1 MIDTSTAQK
10 IKTLHPIIR
19 TDVESIVNYINEKVL
34 TGKAK
39 VRITQGFRTF
49 EEQAAL
55 YNQGRTKPGKI
66 VTNSRAGFSYHNY
79 GLAFDICLL
88 IDGKDVSWNIEKDFD
103 KDLKSDW
110 KEVAET
116 FKYRGF
122 AWGGDFKNFKDY
134 PHFDK
139 SNDYSLSALL
149 KYYEEKKFID
159 GTKYVKL

>member
-1 MIDTSTAQK
+1 MIDTATTQK

-19 TDVESIVNYINEKVL
+19 TDVESIVKYINEKVL

-39 VRITQGFRTF
+39 VRITQGYRTF

-66 VTNSRAGFSYHNY
+66 VTNARAGFSYHNY

-88 IDGKDVSWNIEKDFD
+88 IDGKEVSWDINKDFD
-103 KDLKSDW
+103 GDLKSDW

-116 FKYRGF
+116 FKYRGYF
-122 AWGGDFKNFKDY
+122 WGGDYKNTKDY

-139 SNDYSLSALL
+139 SNDYSISSLL